1 MSIGSKIKAL
11 RRTKDLTQEDL
22 AEVLGVT
29 SKAVSQWEC
38 NRTAPDIS
46 QLPVLCNF
54 FEVTADELLG
64 IDVFQKQ
71 AELDKIIE
79 ESLALSRNGKLEECL
94 LMLKE
99 GLKRFPHNA
108 QLMDLI
114 ISSSLSYVYTRNCS
128 EEEKEQLYEECRR
141 YSEHIL
147 DHSTEDLPRYT
158 AINFLCGY
166 YSRKG
171 ETEKAWEY
179 ANKLP
184 SFFSGREFAY
194 PDLNT
199 GTDKARADQHLKHN
213 LLDFFV
219 MRMLANYQLDSGE
232 WLYTEEER
240 MELRNKKFTLFE
252 LLFEQGD
259 YGFFAEHLA
268 ESHEMQARGYAE
280 RQNAEKCLY
289 HLNKAMDCAI
299 AFIEFMQGETFLH
312 TSLLWKGFDY
322 PSKGVSVSE
331 RENVAEMIL
340 SRTSCPEYDF
350 LRKNENFVTILEKLS
365 GYTGENDFPNYP
377 YSV

>member
-11 RRTKDLTQEDL
+11 RRAKDLTQEDL

-29 SKAVSQWEC
+29 SKAISQWEC

-54 FEVTADELLG
+54 FEVTADELLE

-71 AELDKIIE
+71 TELDKICDE
-79 ESLALSRNGKLEECL
+79 FMALSRNGKLEESL
-94 LMLKE
+94 LILKE

-108 QLMDLI
+108 HLMDLTI
-114 ISSSLSYVYTRNCS
+114 NSSLSYVHTRNCS

-141 YSEHIL
+141 CSEHIL
-147 DHSTEDLPRYT
+147 EHSTEDLPRYT
-158 AINFLCGY
+158 ATNFLCGY
-166 YSRKG
+166 YNRKG

-179 ANKLP
+179 ALKLP
-184 SFFSGREFAY
+184 SLCTGREFAF

-199 GTDKARADQHLKHN
+199 GTDKAQADQHLKHT
-213 LLDFFV
+213 LLHFFV
-219 MRMLANYQLDSGE
+219 IRMLANYQLDSGE
-232 WLYTEEER
+232 WLYNEDER
-240 MELRNKKFTLFE
+240 MELRNKKFALFDI
-252 LLFEQGD
+252 LYEQGD
-259 YGFFAEHLA
+259 YGFFGEHLA
-268 ESHEMQARGYAE
+268 ESHEMQARCFAGK
-280 RQNAEKCLY
+280 QNKEKCLY
-289 HLNKAMDCAI
+289 HLEKAADCAI
-299 AFIEFMQGETFLH
+299 AFIEFMKSKSCLH

-340 SRTSCPEYDF
+340 ARTNCAEYDS

-365 GYTGENDFPNYP
+365 GYADENNYP